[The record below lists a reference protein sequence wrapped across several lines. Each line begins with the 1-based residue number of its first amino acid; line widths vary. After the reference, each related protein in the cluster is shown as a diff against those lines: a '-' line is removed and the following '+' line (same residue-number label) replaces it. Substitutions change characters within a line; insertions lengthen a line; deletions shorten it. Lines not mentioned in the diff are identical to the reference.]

1 MDLGTAARQLA
12 EQYGRPPPAPDS
24 GGGFFGGLSNALASI
39 DPSASI
45 SKAVTDVLQSDVGKA
60 AAIAA
65 LAYVN
70 PFAAAPA
77 ATGAAEAQAA
87 IDAAA
92 AAPAAIPAA
101 APAAIPAAAAVPT
114 TIASMLPGAAEAQAA
129 IDASAP
135 AVASPLAV
143 TPVPPITPVPPVGGD
158 LMSTPE
164 PGASGAPW
172 TPSPDAGTV
181 AYPAVAGATGA
192 STLADMLPYMTAGNV
207 ASSLIGANAAQ
218 NAANAQSAAANA
230 GITAQQQMFNIINAQ
245 QAPQRA
251 AGYQALSD
259 IGRLGSGT
267 YQTFGPTGAVTGTG
281 QGTGYWTQQ
290 YTPEEFAKGIDPG
303 YLFRLQQGQMANQ
316 RLANVGGGALSGN
329 TLRGLQDYTQG
340 QASQE
345 FQNAFN
351 RFQTGRTNIYNT
363 LAGIAGLGQT
373 GQNQVNT
380 AAQNAINA
388 QTQLGVGSAAA
399 QAAGQVGTANA
410 VNQGINQI
418 AQQYMLANLLNQN
431 QSVG

>member
-12 EQYGRPPPAPDS
+12 EQYGRPPPSPDS

-39 DPSASI
+39 DPSTSI

-60 AAIAA
+60 AALAA
-65 LAYVN
+65 IAYVN

-92 AAPAAIPAA
+92 ATPAAAIPAA
-101 APAAIPAAAAVPT
+101 VPAAVPT

-143 TPVPPITPVPPVGGD
+143 TSMPPVTPVPPVGGD

-172 TPSPDAGTV
+172 TASPDAGTV
-181 AYPAVAGATGA
+181 AYPAAASAAGA
-192 STLADMLPYMTAGNV
+192 STLKDMLPYMTVGNV

-230 GITAQQQMFNIINAQ
+230 GINAQQQMFNTINAQ

-267 YQTFGPTGAVTGTG
+267 YQIYDPTGKVTGTG

-303 YLFRLQQGQMANQ
+303 YMFRLQQGQMANQ
-316 RLANVGGGALSGN
+316 RAANVGGGALSGN

-340 QASQE
+340 MASQE
-345 FQNAFN
+345 FGNAFN
-351 RFQTGRTNIYNT
+351 RFQTVWTNIYNT

-373 GQNQVNT
+373 GQNQVN
-380 AAQNAINA
+380 AWAQNATNA
-388 QTQLGVGSAAA
+388 
-399 QAAGQVGTANA
+399 
-410 VNQGINQI
+410 
-418 AQQYMLANLLNQN
+418 
-431 QSVG
+431 